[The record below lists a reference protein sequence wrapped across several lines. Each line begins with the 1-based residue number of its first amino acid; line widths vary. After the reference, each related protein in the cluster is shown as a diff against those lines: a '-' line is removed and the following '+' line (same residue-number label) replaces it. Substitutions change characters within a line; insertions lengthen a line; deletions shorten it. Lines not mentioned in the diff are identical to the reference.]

1 MNELILLGIGITTT
15 TFILFFYF
23 IIRRIRGKNRSYALR
38 FEKIKD
44 KFE

>member
-1 MNELILLGIGITTT
+1 MSELILLGIGITTT
-15 TFILFFYF
+15 IFISLFYF
-23 IIRRIRGKNRSYALR
+23 IIRKIKKNLRNYVLR